1 MTTPIAAFPELAA
14 NQAQPHLTVNEA
26 LRLIDGTIQL
36 SVITI
41 GENDPPVSPADGDA
55 YTVGSAPTGDWAAF
69 TEHDVALY
77 IVGSWVNLTPKT
89 GWVAYDQTNGVLTIF
104 IAGSPG
110 GWTPL
115 SVSSP
120 TTTLGDLIVR
130 GATEDERLAV
140 GTDGQVPVADSTA
153 PLGIRF
159 ADFVGGGSF
168 GGGSFISTMIGAVRF
183 TSATPDV
190 FAGFTPTRTAA
201 ANAVQASAGGGAKFV
216 SYLTRLRDSSST
228 SANAGTQARFVG
240 AGSGVFASTT
250 KAAAS
255 TGIKVQAV
263 FSPQALNSDSRA
275 YYGLTAIAGAG
286 VINMSTEPSALLNVL
301 LLGCD
306 AADTNW
312 QWMHNDGAG
321 TATKVDTGIAKAAL
335 VGELLSLLIEIENG
349 TVTMTLTN
357 LESLVEYTV
366 SPSTNLPAIDTLIY
380 LTIVSGV
387 GPTGGVAAAHE
398 HVYYAMQ
405 KPLIG

>member
-1 MTTPIAAFPELAA
+1 MTTPIAALPELAA
-14 NQAQPHLTVNEA
+14 NQAQPHLIVNQA
-26 LRLIDGTIQL
+26 LRLIDGTMQL
-36 SVITI
+36 SVIAV
-41 GENDPPVSPADGDA
+41 GENDPPVSPVDGDA

-69 TEHDVALY
+69 AEYDVALY

-89 GWVAYDQTNGVLTIF
+89 GWVAYDQTNGVLAIF

-159 ADFVGGGSF
+159 ADFVGGGTF
-168 GGGSFISTMIGAVRF
+168 GGGSFISAMIGAVRF
-183 TSATPDV
+183 TSASPDI
-190 FAGFTPTRTAA
+190 FGGFSPTRTASA
-201 ANAVQASAGGGAKFV
+201 TTTQASAGGGANYV
-216 SYLTRLRDSSST
+216 SYLTRIRDASAT
-228 SANAGTQARFVG
+228 SANAGTQARFVS
-240 AGSGVFASTT
+240 AGSGLFCSTT
-250 KAAAS
+250 KGFAS

-286 VINMSTEPSALLNVL
+286 VINMSTEPSAHVNTL

-306 AADTNW
+306 SGDSNW

-321 TATKVDTGIAKAAL
+321 AATKVDTGIAKAAL
-335 VGELLSLLIEIENG
+335 VGELLSLLIEIDNG
-349 TVTMTLTN
+349 TVQMTLTN
-357 LESLVEYTV
+357 LESSVQYTV
-366 SPSTNLPAIDTLIY
+366 SPSTNLPAIDTLLY